1 MTFLDTGAMPREAP
15 PWNLASI
22 TAMTRKAR
30 GYQPRAFA
38 LSAARADYSTTDAGP
53 NKTADRHRLTARKRG
68 LRDSAAKFE
77 ELHTVPVLVSCEDRP
92 TQV

>member
-1 MTFLDTGAMPREAP
+1 VTFLDTGAMPREAP

-38 LSAARADYSTTDAGP
+38 LSTAQADYPTTP
-53 NKTADRHRLTARKRG
+53 TPSRKWRSRT
-68 LRDSAAKFE
+68 LLSSLAE
-77 ELHTVPVLVSCEDRP
+77 VTSLPQSL
-92 TQV
+92 